1 MRAADYGTRAVA
13 YILDELISWAWTMLL
28 AAVVV
33 MAVLTATKLFT
44 VIPAL
49 AVLAL
54 WLGLLLFGFIGGP
67 TFYIGILVDLLCPLW
82 DRNKQTLHD
91 KVVGDTRR
99 PGAEARASVCGS
111 CRPAPCEPGV
121 NRAATAFVV

>member
-1 MRAADYGTRAVA
+1 MFLVIDTPEGVRTTDYGTRAVA

-33 MAVLTATKLFT
+33 MAVLTVTKSFT

-54 WLGLLLFGFIGGP
+54 WLGLLLFGFIGGA
-67 TFYIGILVDLLCPLW
+67 TLYIGILVDLLCPLW

-91 KVVGDTRR
+91 KVVGTHVVQGPRQ
-99 PGAEARASVCGS
+99 ERASVA
-111 CRPAPCEPGV
+111 PAERLRASPG
-121 NRAATAFVV
+121 